1 MKLAIIHDYLNQ
13 YGGAERVV
21 EAMHELFPEAPVY
34 TSVYD
39 RKKMPASFS
48 KMDIRVSFMQKLPL
62 IRSQSKKY
70 LMFYPRAFQNFDLSG
85 FDVILSSSSSFAKF
99 VRKPSGAFHVC
110 YCYTPTRFLWYYDEY
125 ISRENIG
132 GLYKAVLPRLIE
144 KLKGQDL
151 AAAAGV
157 DRYIAIS
164 NAVAGRI
171 RDIYQAES
179 EVIFPPVDASNYSA
193 ASSNDGSYLIIS
205 RLRGYKRIDL
215 AIKAFNA
222 AGRTLR
228 IIGDGEIMGSLK
240 KLAGKNIVFLGSLG
254 EADKRAYL
262 AKCKALVFPGEE
274 DFGIT
279 PLEAQACGKPV
290 IAYRAGGAIDTVIE
304 GTTGVFFNQQ
314 TEEEVLAA
322 IKKLE
327 GIKWNAEVIR
337 RHSLMFDKAFFKQ
350 KLKDFLSKLPL

>member
-48 KMDIRVSFMQKLPL
+48 KMDIRVSFMQRLPF
-62 IRSQSKKY
+62 IKSQSKKY
-70 LMFYPRAFQNFDLSG
+70 LMLYPRAFRSFDLSG

-99 VRKPSGAFHVC
+99 VRKPAGSFHVC

-125 ISRENIG
+125 IKRENIS
-132 GLYKAVLPRLIE
+132 GLYKMVLPRLIE
-144 KLKGQDL
+144 RLKEQDL
-151 AAAAGV
+151 SAAAGV

-164 NAVAGRI
+164 NAVALRI
-171 RDIYQAES
+171 RDIYQADS
-179 EVIFPPVDASNYSA
+179 EVIFPPVDASEYSA
-193 ASSNDGSYLIIS
+193 VSANDGSYLIIS

-215 AIKAFNA
+215 AVKAFNRT
-222 AGRTLR
+222 GKTLR
-228 IIGDGEIMGSLK
+228 IIGDGEIIGNLK
-240 KLAGKNIVFLGSLG
+240 KVAGNNIEFLGRLDETG
-254 EADKRAYL
+254 KRAYL

-290 IAYRAGGAIDTVIE
+290 IAYRSGGAIDTVIE
-304 GTTGVFFNQQ
+304 GTTGVFFNEQ
-314 TEEEVLAA
+314 TEEEVLTA
-322 IKKLE
+322 INRLE
-327 GIKWNAEVIR
+327 GMKWNAEVIR
-337 RHSLMFDKAFFKQ
+337 NHSLMFDKAFFKQ
-350 KLKDFLSKLPL
+350 KLKDFLSKLPV